1 MGPELEDE
9 YTCGGGV
16 VVVPMG
22 KIHVDKGAGK
32 AGWIWVD
39 VRGPGLGVYV
49 HVCACAC
56 LWWS

>member
-16 VVVPMG
+16 VVVPTG

-32 AGWIWVD
+32 AG
-39 VRGPGLGVYV
+39 
-49 HVCACAC
+49 
-56 LWWS
+56 